1 MSEFR
6 PDFHLLRV
14 EEVAVGAEFAP
25 SLESRSQPQLR
36 SERNTGARP
45 HLNRKAASASV
56 RLAGRF
62 DRMPVGAQFT
72 CRKGI

>member
-6 PDFHLLRV
+6 PKFHLLRI
-14 EEVAVGAEFAP
+14 EEVVAGAEFAP

-45 HLNRKAASASV
+45 IPQPEGGERFRPAS
-56 RLAGRF
+56 G
-62 DRMPVGAQFT
+62 Q
-72 CRKGI
+72 I

>member
-6 PDFHLLRV
+6 PEFHLLRV
-14 EEVAVGAEFAP
+14 EQVIAGAEFAP
-25 SLESRSQPQLR
+25 PLGVAQSAPTALGRETPERDLSQ
-36 SERNTGARP
+36 
-45 HLNRKAASASV
+45 RKAASASV

-62 DRMPVGAQFT
+62 ACNAAGAQFT